1 MKRANALADL
11 SREHHTALVWA
22 LRATRA
28 AGVDHRA
35 AVEVMSALVA
45 IFERELEP
53 HFKVEEAG
61 LLPALQAA
69 GEVALVERT
78 LAEHRQLRAT
88 MRRIVAGDAAAL
100 AVFGKALQAHVRFE
114 ERELFPLAEQRLA
127 PARLAALME
136 EGST

>member
-22 LRATRA
+22 SRAVRVASADGHA
-28 AGVDHRA
+28 AA
-35 AVEVMSALVA
+35 EVMSALIAV
-45 IFERELEP
+45 FERELEP
-53 HFKVEEAG
+53 HFKIEEAG
-61 LLPALQAA
+61 LLPALHEA

-88 MRRIVAGDAAAL
+88 MLRIRDGEAAAL

-127 PARLAALME
+127 PARLAALIE
-136 EGST
+136 EGRT